1 MGVLAIR
8 CFPAYGAG
16 YAGALHWRRAELG
29 PSLACG
35 QTHYL
40 SIHRGLLRS
49 RAVSAPDAAR
59 WTERN
64 RLFGEDELQVLT
76 SGRNVGQPEAPPESF
91 ARAVAFAIS
100 QPEEVDVNEILVSA
114 YTPRNLTSGVVH

>member
-1 MGVLAIR
+1 MR
-8 CFPAYGAG
+8 RSPTCRSG

-59 WTERN
+59 RTERN
-64 RLFGEDELQVLT
+64 RLFGEDELQVL
-76 SGRNVGQPEAPPESF
+76 SDPGGMLYIKF
-91 ARAVAFAIS
+91 
-100 QPEEVDVNEILVSA
+100 
-114 YTPRNLTSGVVH
+114 NLTKELGPRRITADVVPPGPVQTDFSGGMVQIHSALA